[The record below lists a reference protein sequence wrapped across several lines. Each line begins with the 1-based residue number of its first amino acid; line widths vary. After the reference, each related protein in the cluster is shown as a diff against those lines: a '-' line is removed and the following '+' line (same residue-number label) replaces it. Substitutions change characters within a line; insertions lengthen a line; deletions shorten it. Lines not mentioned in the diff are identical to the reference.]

1 MPIEV
6 VAAVAG
12 DQRYGHRAAQ
22 AHEIRQQAG
31 DSVQA
36 LVPVGFAASVGAGDA
51 LVHNQSL

>member
-12 DQRYGHRAAQ
+12 DQRHGHRAAH

-36 LVPVGFAASVGAGDA
+36 LAPVGFAETGGADDA